1 MVLDLFSAERHD
13 RQTQTVSLT
22 KINQKMNDEDV
33 NEAEQENKDLY
44 SNLPFLHSSDVWE
57 HEFIIWTEERKRV
70 KEWKRQLLD

>member
-44 SNLPFLHSSDVWE
+44 SNLPFLHSSDV
-57 HEFIIWTEERKRV
+57 
-70 KEWKRQLLD
+70 